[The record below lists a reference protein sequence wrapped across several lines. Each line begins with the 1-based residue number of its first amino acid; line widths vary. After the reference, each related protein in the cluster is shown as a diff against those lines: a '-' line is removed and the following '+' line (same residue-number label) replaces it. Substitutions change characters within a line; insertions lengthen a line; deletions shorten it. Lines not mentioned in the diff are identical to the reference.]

1 MTVDNICKF
10 LGGTRIPGA
19 PNTQPKDSFRIPI
32 YHGEQAYK
40 SRPMEECETAKPEEG
55 GKRAC
60 TKVTRNGV
68 TFYLNTYVGNVENV
82 DEEPVYEAYSDSQ
95 PFACTFP

>member
-1 MTVDNICKF
+1 MRPFAKVLLICRTSDVPRPWNKQPQVVNTCNRF
-10 LGGTRIPGA
+10 RERLG
-19 PNTQPKDSFRIPI
+19 
-32 YHGEQAYK
+32 
-40 SRPMEECETAKPEEG
+40 EECETAKPEEG